1 MKKRLTGLS
10 LGLLALGSA
19 LTGCQN
25 IAVHAP
31 PAAPPV
37 EVRLPAPPVEVDL
50 IGMSHQIADAL
61 VAELRKNHPSY
72 HRSKPILVT
81 SFVHRSNLDSTSELG
96 LLLSDHIASRI
107 TQQGFAVLEPKLRQ
121 DLAIRMQQGEFI
133 LSRDIE
139 KLSAEYKAYAVV
151 TGNYTR
157 GRTNLDFTTRMIRV
171 NNRQVLASV
180 DAKLPLN
187 PNTEDLLLETG
198 GPSLSVVDR

>member
-1 MKKRLTGLS
+1 MKKRLAGLS
-10 LGLLALGSA
+10 LGLLALSTA
-19 LTGCQN
+19 LSGCN
-25 IAVHAP
+25 IVLQAP
-31 PAAPPV
+31 PPPPPV
-37 EVRLPAPPVEVDL
+37 AVQLMSAPAEVDL
-50 IGMSHQIADAL
+50 VGMSHQIADAL
-61 VAELRKNHPSY
+61 IAELRKNHPSY

-96 LLLSDHIASRI
+96 LLIADHIASRI
-107 TQQGFAVLEPKLRQ
+107 TQQGYAVLEPKLRQ

-151 TGNYTR
+151 TGTYTR
-157 GRTNLDFTTRMIRV
+157 GRTELDFTTRMIRV

-180 DAKLPLN
+180 DAKLPLS